1 MVGTRLFSWNTMA
14 MPRWRASSGVRG
26 VASTPSTSILPEVSA
41 TTPAITFVSVDL
53 PAPFSPTS
61 AWISPRRS
69 SKSTFSMAGTPA

>member
-1 MVGTRLFSWNTMA
+1 MA
-14 MPRWRASSGVRG
+14 CLQRRPGA
-26 VASTPSTSILPEVSA
+26 AATPFTSIVPEVNA

-69 SKSTFSMAGTPA
+69 SKSTFSIAGTPA